1 MCVFERGPLGMRVAG
16 TYKRISISCTVV
28 RESGM
33 CLRRMRER
41 YKKERRRRGGER
53 GGDAEEGTGHA
64 TTGRLVARGG
74 DKRANTISPRLLHT

>member
-1 MCVFERGPLGMRVAG
+1 MCHLEQSDRDACRWYMHANKYFVQ
-16 TYKRISISCTVV
+16 VV

-41 YKKERRRRGGER
+41 YKKERRWRRGER

>member
-1 MCVFERGPLGMRVAG
+1 MYTNGRTRHVSSAC
-16 TYKRISISCTVV
+16 
-28 RESGM
+28 
-33 CLRRMRER
+33 
-41 YKKERRRRGGER
+41 KKERERENKADSIKRDDGEEVN